1 MAQTESAGAWTP
13 LTSLVGRQREASAI
27 AELLREHR
35 LVTVTG
41 PGGVGKTRLTVE
53 VARAVAGRFPD
64 GTFFVGL
71 GAVADPARV
80 ATEVASALGVR
91 EMQGSPVHEVLAEVL
106 APRQLL
112 LVLDNCEHVLD
123 AVAKLCGGLLNA
135 ADDLRILATS
145 REQLWVGGEAR
156 YRLSPLGLPK
166 SDEPAEIGR
175 SEAVTLF
182 AERARHSAP
191 GFVLSPAD
199 APLAAR
205 VAARLDGMP
214 LAIELAA
221 ARVEALGL
229 AGLADRIDDALRLL
243 TGKDA
248 LAADRHRSLVAV
260 ADWSYRLL
268 SAPEQEV
275 FRRLAAFHGPFTLEA
290 AAAVAG
296 LDAEPVVLRL
306 VDCSLLVPPQPGPD
320 GRVRYTMLQT
330 LRTYGLDR
338 LAETG
343 EEQATAA
350 ALAAFAQTLA
360 ARAAAELETGGQH
373 RQLNALRL
381 LDAEDATVSGALGW
395 ALEHDSGTAL
405 DLATGLAPWW
415 LQRGRLTEGY
425 TQLAAC
431 AERAGKDGEAWARA
445 QLWLGYLASYLG
457 NHAVSLAHHTAA
469 SAAAGEDP
477 QVGIHALA
485 GQALEHANLGN
496 AEEGTQCARRA
507 LTMARDCRHPAGVT
521 HALTVLSL
529 IAYYSLNEQDAL
541 AWARQAQES
550 LGEETPGHIARMC
563 QAVLESVLCDYG
575 EPDAARVV
583 FADAAARAREAGDL
597 IGLST
602 TLTTWTHLEYLAGN
616 LPEMRTYLHEAA
628 DVAARIGEHSNLS
641 DCIHECGN
649 LCAATERWAEALTL
663 WAAHAADM
671 ARTGMSELRSLE
683 EDRRRQEHLRNM
695 EAALTPAQMSAAEE
709 RGSRMTLGAAAE
721 FVAMLTAPRETVAA
735 AASSQLSARERE
747 LVTLVAQGH
756 TNAQIAARL
765 HISARTVTSHL
776 DRIRD
781 KTGHRRRADLTRL
794 ALEEGLV

>member
-1 MAQTESAGAWTP
+1 MP
-13 LTSLVGRQREASAI
+13 LTSLVGREREATAI
-27 AELLREHR
+27 AELLRENR

-41 PGGVGKTRLTVE
+41 PGGVGKTRLAVE
-53 VARAVAGRFPD
+53 VARAVAAQFPD
-64 GTFFVGL
+64 GAFFVGL
-71 GAVADPARV
+71 GTVADPSRV
-80 ATEVASALGVR
+80 AGEVASALGVR
-91 EMQGSPVHEVLAEVL
+91 GTQGGSVPQVLAEVL
-106 APRQLL
+106 APQRLL

-135 ADDLRILATS
+135 ADDVRILATS

-166 SDEPAEIGR
+166 TDEPAEIGR

-182 AERARHSAP
+182 AERARYAAP
-191 GFVLSPAD
+191 DFVINPED

-260 ADWSYRLL
+260 ADWSYHLL
-268 SAPEQEV
+268 SNPEQVV
-275 FRRLAAFHGPFTLEA
+275 FQRLAAFHGPFTLEA

-296 LDAEPVVLRL
+296 PDAEPVVLRL
-306 VDCSLLVPPQPGPD
+306 VDCSLLVPPQPGLD

-338 LAETG
+338 LAEAG
-343 EEQATAA
+343 EEAVTAVA
-350 ALAAFAQTLA
+350 VARFAQTVA
-360 ARAAAELETGGQH
+360 ARAAADLEAGGHHQ
-373 RQLNALRL
+373 QLDALRL
-381 LDAEDATVSGALGW
+381 LDAEDATLSGALDW
-395 ALEHDSGTAL
+395 ALEHDPGAALVLGTA
-405 DLATGLAPWW
+405 LAPWW

-425 TQLAAC
+425 SRMAA
-431 AERAGKDGEAWARA
+431 AVERVSPGGEAWASA

-457 NHAVSLAHHTAA
+457 NHADSLAHHA
-469 SAAAGEDP
+469 SACAAAAGNP
-477 QVGIHALA
+477 HVTIHGLA

-496 AEEGTQCARRA
+496 AEEATRHACRA
-507 LTMARDCRHPAGVT
+507 LTMARDSGHRAGVT

-529 IAYYSLNEQDAL
+529 IAYYTVNEQDAL
-541 AWARQAQES
+541 AWGRQAQES
-550 LGEETPGHIARMC
+550 LAADTPAHIARMC
-563 QAVLESVLCDYG
+563 RAVLAAVLSDFG
-575 EPDAARVV
+575 DQDAARGIC
-583 FADAAARAREAGDL
+583 ADAVARSRETGDL
-597 IGLST
+597 LSLST
-602 TLTTWTHLEYLAGN
+602 MLATSAHLEYLAAN
-616 LPEMRTYLHEAA
+616 VPVARTYLHEAVH
-628 DVAARIGEHSNLS
+628 VAAKIGDHSSLTDDIN
-641 DCIHECGN
+641 ECGN
-649 LCAATERWAEALTL
+649 LSAATGRWAEALTL
-663 WAAHAADM
+663 WAAHRADL
-671 ARTGMSELRSLE
+671 ARTGLSELLSPE
-683 EDRRRQEHLRNM
+683 EEGRRREYLRRI
-695 EAALTPAQMSAAEE
+695 ESALNRDQVRAAEE
-709 RGSRMTLGAAAE
+709 RGARMTLAAAAG
-721 FVAMLTAPRETVAA
+721 FVTMLTAPRENAA
-735 AASSQLSARERE
+735 AEAGRQLSTRERE

-756 TNAQIAARL
+756 TNAQIAERL
-765 HISARTVTSHL
+765 HISVRTVASHL